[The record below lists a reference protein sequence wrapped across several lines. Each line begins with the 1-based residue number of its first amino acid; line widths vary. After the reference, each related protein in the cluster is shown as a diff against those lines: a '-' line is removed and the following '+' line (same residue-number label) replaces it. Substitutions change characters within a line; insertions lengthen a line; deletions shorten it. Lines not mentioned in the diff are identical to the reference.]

1 MLEEKIAALVAAV
14 EANTAAVEKLN
25 AGRDVALAKLE
36 EKVTGGEA
44 KPATRRRKKIDDE
57 PAEGNAAGNAAPG
70 STTASQADS
79 PSSAQTA
86 AAFDDDTLRGAVK
99 DYIAGGKDEVARTAR
114 QANVKTIVDHF
125 GGKLVGPESTLD
137 DEQKAQAL
145 FYVKRFAAGCKV
157 DYSQDYDFS
166 GDPTQDGLDAG
177 ADDTTDF
184 DDIG

>member
-44 KPATRRRKKIDDE
+44 KPATRRRKAAETKAEE
-57 PAEGNAAGNAAPG
+57 PATEPAAAAAETKG
-70 STTASQADS
+70 
-79 PSSAQTA
+79 
-86 AAFDDDTLRGAVK
+86 AFDDEVLRSASK
-99 DYIAGGKDEVARTAR
+99 NYIAGGKTEDERAARH
-114 QANVKTIVDHF
+114 ANIKTIVDHF

-157 DYSQDYDFS
+157 DYSQDYDFA

-177 ADDTTDF
+177 STDDF